1 MPTEPLASGKKT
13 EPSVLPLAFAAL
25 ASAALLHYAAAFHLG
40 APFLPAVFLALGF
53 AAYLWDGR
61 VALRLF
67 LFLLPLANA
76 TPDLVLQGYPFN
88 YLGVPLFQLAG
99 MLLAS
104 LCKRERPAA
113 AFPGRGA
120 YLLFLALLAF
130 SALFV
135 FLRWSN
141 LGIPSLALLRDTP
154 VAPSMDRVSFAII
167 FPLITLALFF
177 LAPWAAI
184 LLRHGRLG
192 AAGAF
197 AALKAGFFL
206 SFLLAL
212 AQKWIDPDL
221 LSQSWWGLR
230 MKQLNGGFSDFNAFG
245 FFAGAMFLWQALEL
259 MAEKAPAGQEGRQS
273 IAGRVAG
280 FAFLL
285 VALAAV
291 FISGCRT
298 AFLFVLAALWRFF
311 AWRRPGVLAKAG
323 AALLLL
329 AALAAGGGTLGR
341 RLLDSAAQALRLPAA
356 ADRFQAVD
364 HVSNGRLAML
374 RDSAEM
380 VRRFPLS
387 GVGAGNFYFYL
398 KHLRH
403 GQQAWLDLPLNQYL
417 LFFTETGLA
426 GGLAFLAFLA
436 ALPRGLGAGT
446 PRFLLAAMAA
456 ALLFN
461 NFFWFPE
468 NLLLFW
474 IVIASAAWP
483 AARGAGGGRRLA
495 AAALLCFVAM
505 NLAHFRALHPRTLAR
520 SRGTAYDYGFSYLEN
535 ESGRVFRWTGA
546 AAGLYV
552 YPGRQGAG
560 VELFC
565 GAPLE
570 CLPGGEQAVEVF
582 WRGKLLERVVF
593 RRNQARAVRV
603 RGHEGEEGFL
613 EFRVRPA
620 FNLKRV
626 GLGEESRDLGVQVS
640 GPGI

>member
-1 MPTEPLASGKKT
+1 MPTEPPAAGKEKAH
-13 EPSVLPLAFAAL
+13 PVPPFAAL
-25 ASAALLHYAAAFHLG
+25 ALAATALLFYVVAFHLQ
-40 APFLPAVFLALGF
+40 APLLPAIFLALGF

-61 VALRLF
+61 QALRLF
-67 LFLLPLANA
+67 LFLLPLANS
-76 TPDLVLQGYPFN
+76 TPDLVQQGHPFN
-88 YLGVPLFQLAG
+88 YLGIPLFLLAG

-104 LCKRERPAA
+104 LGRGERPAGD
-113 AFPGRGA
+113 FPGRGA

-135 FLRWSN
+135 VLRWSN

-154 VAPSMDRVSFAII
+154 VAPSLDRVSFALI
-167 FPLITLALFF
+167 FPVITLALFA

-184 LLRHGRLG
+184 LLRHWRLG

-212 AQKWIDPDL
+212 AQKWINPDL
-221 LSQSWWGLR
+221 LSQRWWGVR

-259 MAEKAPAGQEGRQS
+259 MAEKAPAGREGKQPV
-273 IAGRVAG
+273 AGRVAG
-280 FAFLL
+280 GAFLL
-285 VALAAV
+285 IALAAV

-311 AWRRPGVLAKAG
+311 AWRRPGAPAKAG
-323 AALLLL
+323 AALLLA

-341 RLLDSAAQALRLPAA
+341 RLLDSAAQALRLPSA

-364 HVSNGRLAML
+364 RVSNGRLAML
-374 RDSAEM
+374 RDSAGM

-387 GVGAGNFYFYL
+387 GVGAGNFYFFL

-426 GGLAFLAFLA
+426 GGLAFLFFLA
-436 ALPRGLGAGT
+436 ALPRALGPGP
-446 PRFLLAAMAA
+446 PRFLLAAMAV

-474 IVIASAAWP
+474 IVISSAAWP
-483 AARGAGGGRRLA
+483 AARGAGGGRGLA
-495 AAALLCFVAM
+495 AAVLLCFVAM
-505 NLAHFRALHPRTLAR
+505 NAVHFRALHPRTLAR
-520 SRGTAYDYGFSYLEN
+520 ERGAAYAYGFSYQEQEN
-535 ESGRVFRWTGA
+535 GRVFRWTGA
-546 AAGLYV
+546 KAGIYV
-552 YPGRQGAG
+552 YADEGGSVYR
-560 VELFC
+560 LFC
-565 GAPLE
+565 GAPLPS
-570 CLPGGEQAVEVF
+570 LPGQRQVVEVY
-582 WRGKLLERVVF
+582 WRGKLQRTFVF
-593 RRNQARAVRV
+593 RANREFRLPLAG
-603 RGHEGEEGFL
+603 RGEGFL

-620 FNLKRV
+620 FNLKRM